1 MEALLRS
8 MQRTMENFVE
18 FMKVTAEAFESLGK
32 VIAQQQS
39 NMSNITMLEFWC
51 AGLSVL
57 FVALTIW
64 VSHHIFSAKK

>member
-39 NMSNITMLEFWC
+39 NITMLEFWC

>member
-18 FMKVTAEAFESLGK
+18 FMKVTAEAFESLGN
-32 VIAQQQS
+32 VIQHLHNS
-39 NMSNITMLEFWC
+39 ITTLQFWC
-51 AGLSVL
+51 GGLSVWC
-57 FVALTIW
+57 VVITIW